1 MQRNIDE
8 IIKKFNTNPILFMG
22 SGITR
27 RYLNL
32 PNWGGLLDIFIKK
45 LNDDEYAFSAYL
57 NKAKQEIK
65 NDNMLYPK
73 IAELIEKDFN
83 EKWFKD
89 IGLRSS
95 LNENFSNE
103 IRQGC
108 SPFKVEIAQYINENA
123 ILNHQYDDE
132 IESLRRVSKRNIASI
147 ITTNYDTF
155 FEDNIEEYKTF
166 IGQDELIFSNILGI
180 GEIYKIHGSVTRPE
194 TIVINEDDYKKFDA
208 KGQYLASKLLTL
220 FMEYPIIFMGYSI
233 SDINIQKILNNIVM
247 CMPDEKLSELKNRF
261 IFIEYDTNIS
271 DYEITE
277 HTIKI
282 DNKILE
288 MTKIKMC
295 NFNILY
301 NAIGKRK
308 RTIPVKILRNFKEQL
323 SEFVITNTPNE
334 KIKVSML
341 NNEKI
346 KDEDLAI
353 AIGKASDFGIKG
365 LNGITANEWY
375 RSIILD
381 DLVKYDNDDLLECGE
396 RLQRQNSGF
405 IPLNMY
411 LSRDKERKHKM
422 LAEKS
427 LSNNWDKII
436 SKSIREKGKC
446 VEKYNSVFELWNDFK
461 TDLAKATRLIPFLG
475 KDKIE
480 LDEIESVLQELF
492 INKNILDSD
501 EKDLRTNIRR
511 LIKIYDY
518 LKYYKLVKELFN

>member
-166 IGQDELIFSNILGI
+166 IGQDELIFSNIQGI

-288 MTKIKMC
+288 MTKIKM
-295 NFNILY
+295 
-301 NAIGKRK
+301 
-308 RTIPVKILRNFKEQL
+308 VEQ
-323 SEFVITNTPNE
+323 
-334 KIKVSML
+334 
-341 NNEKI
+341 
-346 KDEDLAI
+346 
-353 AIGKASDFGIKG
+353 
-365 LNGITANEWY
+365 
-375 RSIILD
+375 
-381 DLVKYDNDDLLECGE
+381 
-396 RLQRQNSGF
+396 
-405 IPLNMY
+405 
-411 LSRDKERKHKM
+411 
-422 LAEKS
+422 
-427 LSNNWDKII
+427 
-436 SKSIREKGKC
+436 
-446 VEKYNSVFELWNDFK
+446 
-461 TDLAKATRLIPFLG
+461 
-475 KDKIE
+475 
-480 LDEIESVLQELF
+480 
-492 INKNILDSD
+492 SD
-501 EKDLRTNIRR
+501 EGL
-511 LIKIYDY
+511 
-518 LKYYKLVKELFN
+518 